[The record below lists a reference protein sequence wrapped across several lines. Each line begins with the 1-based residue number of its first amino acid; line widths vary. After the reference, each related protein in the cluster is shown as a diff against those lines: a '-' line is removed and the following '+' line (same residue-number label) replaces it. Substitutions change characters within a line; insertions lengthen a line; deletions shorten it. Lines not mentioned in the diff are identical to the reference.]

1 MVDNTCDF
9 NPDLVP
15 LMNRFATVCQEMENL
30 CNDRDILKWFI
41 HELDSLSKSHAK
53 AREALEGNMVE
64 INERACRVV
73 KDVLSLN
80 TELTRLKKEEEDM
93 HSLMERSKGE
103 LRELDKS
110 LQANDDEC
118 VALMEL

>member
-64 INERACRVV
+64 INKRACRVV

-93 HSLMERSKGE
+93 RSLMERSKGE

>member
-9 NPDLVP
+9 NPELVP
-15 LMNRFATVCQEMENL
+15 LMDRLVTVLQEMDNL
-30 CNDRDILKWFI
+30 SNDQEILKWFV
-41 HELDSLSKSHAK
+41 HEIDSLSKSHAK

-64 INERACRVV
+64 INERTCRIV

-80 TELTRLKKEEEDM
+80 AELTRLKKEEEDM

-110 LQANDDEC
+110 LQAKDKEC
-118 VALMEL
+118 KVLIEL